1 MALMAKVKACQ
12 ALKVSNFGLMV
23 EQFINYNIMLKG
35 TSENDLYDVMQ
46 TISTNLKVRLENSN
60 NG

>member
-1 MALMAKVKACQ
+1 MA
-12 ALKVSNFGLMV
+12 

-46 TISTNLKVRLENSN
+46 TISTNLKVPLENSN
-60 NG
+60 NE